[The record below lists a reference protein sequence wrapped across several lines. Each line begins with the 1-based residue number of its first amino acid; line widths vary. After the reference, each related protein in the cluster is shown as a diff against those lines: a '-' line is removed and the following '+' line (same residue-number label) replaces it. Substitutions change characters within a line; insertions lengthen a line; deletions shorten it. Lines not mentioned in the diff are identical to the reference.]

1 MRRLI
6 QNGTVINEGTI
17 QKCDILIDGNTIIE
31 IGHNIPTDGCELIDA
46 TDCYVIPGVID
57 DQVHFR
63 EPGLTH
69 KGNIKEGSRA
79 AAAGGVTSFMDMPN
93 VKPATTTIELLK
105 EKQQI
110 AAKDSIINYS
120 FYLGATNDN
129 IQEIK
134 KIDPKTVCGLK
145 LFMGSSTGNMLV
157 DNPETLK
164 EIFKSSPVLIAA
176 HCEDTPIIES
186 NIAKYKEI
194 YGEDIPIK
202 LHPLIRSREA
212 CFKSSSLAAQLAKEH
227 GARLHILHLS
237 TAEEVALL
245 DTCELEKKRIT
256 GEVCVHHLFFNDSAY
271 EQLGNFVRWN
281 PAIKAESDRKA
292 LIAAINNGTINVVAT
307 DHAPHT
313 IQDKQGS
320 YTKAA
325 GGGPLVQ
332 HSLIMML
339 ELAEQ
344 GETSIQKVI
353 ETMCHAPATVY
364 NIDKRGFLR
373 KGYKADIAIFK
384 REPWQV
390 NKENILYQCGWSPV
404 EGKTF
409 TFKVKETIVNGNTIY
424 KDGNFNEEF
433 RGELLQFDR

>member
-1 MRRLI
+1 M
-6 QNGTVINEGTI
+6 
-17 QKCDILIDGNTIIE
+17 
-31 IGHNIPTDGCELIDA
+31 
-46 TDCYVIPGVID
+46 
-57 DQVHFR
+57 
-63 EPGLTH
+63 
-69 KGNIKEGSRA
+69 
-79 AAAGGVTSFMDMPN
+79 
-93 VKPATTTIELLK
+93 
-105 EKQQI
+105 
-110 AAKDSIINYS
+110 
-120 FYLGATNDN
+120 
-129 IQEIK
+129 
-134 KIDPKTVCGLK
+134 
-145 LFMGSSTGNMLV
+145 
-157 DNPETLK
+157 
-164 EIFKSSPVLIAA
+164 
-176 HCEDTPIIES
+176 
-186 NIAKYKEI
+186 
-194 YGEDIPIK
+194 
-202 LHPLIRSREA
+202 
-212 CFKSSSLAAQLAKEH
+212 AKEH

-344 GETSIQKVI
+344 GETSMQKVI

-373 KGYKADIAIFK
+373 KGYTADIAIFK

-424 KDGNFNEEF
+424 KDGNFNEEV
-433 RGELLQFDR
+433 RGELHQFDR

>member
-129 IQEIK
+129 IEEIK

-344 GETSIQKVI
+344 GETSMQKVI